1 MNIKALKAIATSVR
15 ALSMDGVE
23 KANSGHPGLPMGCAE
38 MGAVLFAEVL
48 KHYPD
53 EPRWLNRDR
62 FVLSAGHGSMFLY
75 SLLHLSGYDVTLDDL
90 KNFRQFG
97 SKTPGHPEYGYL
109 DGVETTTGPLGAG
122 FSNAVGMAM
131 AEEMLAA
138 RFNTEKHTII
148 DHYTYT
154 LSGDGCLMEGVT
166 SEAASLAGH
175 LELDKLIVF
184 YDSNKITIE
193 GSTDLAF
200 SEDVIERFK
209 AYKWHTQAVDA
220 YDMEGLKEAVEKAK
234 AESSRPSL
242 IMINSIIG
250 KGAFSMEGFHE
261 THGAPLGEE
270 EIKNTRKKLGIPEN
284 EDFFIQ
290 DGSKEYFREKMS
302 GWKSAYRDWTAAYEA
317 WGKDNPELKAELE
330 SYLEGKKSYHDL
342 IELPEFKVGDK
353 IATRAASGK
362 VLHAVADGVGN
373 LVGGSADLAP
383 SNKTAMSGKGDF
395 NARERTGRN
404 LHFGVREHAMGGVTN
419 GIALHGGLRPF
430 CATFLVFADYMRPAI
445 RLASLMKLPVTY
457 VFTHDSI
464 YVGEDGPTHQPIEH
478 MAALRVIP
486 GLTVL
491 RPADA
496 EETGLAWLMAM
507 ERNDGPT
514 ALALTRQG
522 LEVFEKADPDWK
534 HTAAK
539 GAYIVK
545 DTDGE
550 PDVVVVAT
558 GSEVNLALE
567 AAEKVSG
574 KKIRVVSMFCR
585 EEFLKQDEGFRTSLL
600 PESARIVV
608 AEAGVGFGWEGI
620 ASSAKDILSIETFG
634 ESGPAEE
641 VAKHF
646 GFTPDNL
653 ARLLEE

>member
-1 MNIKALKAIATSVR
+1 
-15 ALSMDGVE
+15 
-23 KANSGHPGLPMGCAE
+23 MGCAE

-48 KHYPD
+48 KHYPQD
-53 EPRWLNRDR
+53 PQWLNRDR

-75 SLLHLSGYDVTLDDL
+75 SLLHLSGYDVSLEDL

-122 FSNAVGMAM
+122 FSNAVGMAV

-138 RFNTEKHTII
+138 RFNTEHHKIF
-148 DHYTYT
+148 DHYTYS
-154 LSGDGCLMEGVT
+154 LAGDGCMMEGVT

-200 SEDVIERFK
+200 SEDVVERFK

-220 YDMEGLKEAVEKAK
+220 YDMEGLKAAVEMAK

-261 THGAPLGEE
+261 THGAPLGED
-270 EIKNTRKKLGIPEN
+270 EIRNTRKKLGIPES

-290 DGSKEYFREKMS
+290 EGAKEYFGDKMT
-302 GWKSAYRDWTAAYEA
+302 GWKKGYEDWTAVYES
-317 WGKDNPELKAELE
+317 WGKENPGLREELE
-330 SYLEGKKSYHDL
+330 SYLNGKKSYHDV
-342 IELPEFKVGDK
+342 INLPEFKVGDK
-353 IATRAASGK
+353 VATRAASGK
-362 VLHAVADGVGN
+362 VLQAVADGVGN

-395 NARERTGRN
+395 NAYERTGRN

-430 CATFLVFADYMRPAI
+430 CATFLVFADYMRPAV
-445 RLASLMKLPVTY
+445 RLAALMKLPVTY

-464 YVGEDGPTHQPIEH
+464 YVGEDGPTHQPVEH
-478 MAALRVIP
+478 LASLRVIP

-496 EETGLAWLMAM
+496 EEAGIAWLMAM
-507 ERNDGPT
+507 ERKDGPT

-534 HTAAK
+534 HSAAK
-539 GAYIVK
+539 GAYIAR
-545 DTDGE
+545 DTDGD

-558 GSEVNLALE
+558 GSEVTLALA
-567 AAEKVSG
+567 AAEKVTG
-574 KKIRVVSMFCR
+574 KKVRVVSMLCR
-585 EEFLKQDEGFRTSLL
+585 EEFLKQDESFRTSLL

-608 AEAGVGFGWEGI
+608 AEAGVKFGWECI
-620 ASSAKDILSIETFG
+620 ASSPADILSIEKFG
-634 ESGPAEE
+634 ESGPAAK
-641 VAKHF
+641 VAEYF
-646 GFTPDNL
+646 GFTADNL
-653 ARLLEE
+653 VKLIEG